1 MAKARQLAAS
11 QINRLITHKPYVD
24 NTNNIIYNLLFGDT
38 PNLFKAL
45 IKPPITYPFD
55 VLFSETSSESD
66 LQKIIDDKDED
77 TRSVLD
83 AYNKLL
89 LRGIKSIKKELLGVI
104 VEVSMEEG
112 LDVMASFRDGSARLI
127 NHAEHIVI
135 WETIIDK
142 NANKITANLFKAS
155 QLILDKIGPWDKPRL
170 PKPTTG
176 NLRITFLVSDG
187 LYFGEGPIN
196 LMFSDELA
204 GPALAKMT
212 ELMEYITMASVQYK
226 K

>member
-1 MAKARQLAAS
+1 MAKVRQLVAS

-112 LDVMASFRDGSARLI
+112 LDVMASF
-127 NHAEHIVI
+127 
-135 WETIIDK
+135 
-142 NANKITANLFKAS
+142 
-155 QLILDKIGPWDKPRL
+155 
-170 PKPTTG
+170 
-176 NLRITFLVSDG
+176 
-187 LYFGEGPIN
+187 
-196 LMFSDELA
+196 
-204 GPALAKMT
+204 
-212 ELMEYITMASVQYK
+212 
-226 K
+226 